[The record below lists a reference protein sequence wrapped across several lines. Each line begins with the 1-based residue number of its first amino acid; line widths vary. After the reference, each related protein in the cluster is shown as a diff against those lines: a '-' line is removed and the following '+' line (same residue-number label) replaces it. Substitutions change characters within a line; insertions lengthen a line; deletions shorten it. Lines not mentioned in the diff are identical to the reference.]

1 MPSFIKAEKPS
12 QDKLDAVKAELREVR
27 DLLIDKQN
35 TEEHLSDLNKSIN
48 DKIRNSL
55 PNIFQS
61 TGITSLTLEPSG
73 NHPAYTAKLDTEV
86 KAAITREFTPEQR
99 QDAMDWLVENGAED
113 LIKSVITITLD
124 KKEYDKALAIVKEFR
139 AKGLDVSL
147 DTTVHWA
154 TLTSW
159 LKERFEAQD
168 LPPNIVTIGGT
179 ISPIVRI
186 TAKRSK

>member
-12 QDKLDAVKAELREVR
+12 QDKLDAVKSDLREVR
-27 DLLIDKQN
+27 DLLIEKQN
-35 TEEHLSDLNKSIN
+35 TEEHLTELNKSIN

-55 PNIFQS
+55 PTIFQE
-61 TGITSLTLEPSG
+61 TGITSLTLEPTG
-73 NHPAYTAKLDTEV
+73 NLPAYSAKLDTEV
-86 KAAITREFTPEQR
+86 KAGITREFTPEQR
-99 QDAMDWLVENGAED
+99 QDAMDWLVANGAD
-113 LIKSVITITLD
+113 SLIKSVITITLD
-124 KKEYDKALAIVKEFR
+124 RNEYDKALKLVKEFK

-154 TLTSW
+154 TLSSW
-159 LKERFEAQD
+159 LRERFEAQD